1 MVVLLWTTYV
11 LGPYIM
17 AESYVSEL
25 VKLCRSLHQ
34 FTTLKREYLILYE
47 VASSII
53 VRKYSTF
60 EVNHSDMLNIYLLL
74 ENEYNISG
82 RVTPPLLLHC
92 VFCFLPYWQ
101 LFPRSWSTNI
111 EAGFTENLF
120 AFLKCRF
127 CHVDH
132 DHLAKVM

>member
-17 AESYVSEL
+17 AESFVSEL

-82 RVTPPLLLHC
+82 RVTPP
-92 VFCFLPYWQ
+92 FTPS
-101 LFPRSWSTNI
+101 LFSVIFRTGS
-111 EAGFTENLF
+111 FF
-120 AFLKCRF
+120 
-127 CHVDH
+127 H
-132 DHLAKVM
+132 DLGPQT

>member
-92 VFCFLPYWQ
+92 F
-101 LFPRSWSTNI
+101 LFPSVLAAFSTILVHKHRSRFHRKS
-111 EAGFTENLF
+111 FCL
-120 AFLKCRF
+120 LKCRF

-132 DHLAKVM
+132 LAKVM

>member
-82 RVTPPLLLHC
+82 RVTPP
-92 VFCFLPYWQ
+92 FTPS
-101 LFPRSWSTNI
+101 LFSVIFRIGSFS
-111 EAGFTENLF
+111 
-120 AFLKCRF
+120 
-127 CHVDH
+127 H
-132 DHLAKVM
+132 DLGPQT

>member
-1 MVVLLWTTYV
+1 MCLLEITSLDLGIAVVGESVVLLWTTYV

-47 VASSII
+47 IASSII

-82 RVTPPLLLHC
+82 RVTPRH
-92 VFCFLPYWQ
+92 
-101 LFPRSWSTNI
+101 
-111 EAGFTENLF
+111 
-120 AFLKCRF
+120 
-127 CHVDH
+127 H
-132 DHLAKVM
+132 